1 MTAQCWIAA
10 VVGIAAIVDDLARRQ
25 ISNWIPCSAFAAGL
39 ILQTVEGG
47 WRGAGSAA
55 AGNPHWSRSFLDF
68 LSARRH
74 GRRRCEVDGR
84 FWRGPGSQTASGGRL
99 VDGRVWR
106 SDGGGSDCSQSASKI
121 LDRKAAGFCN
131 RNRGIGLNARHSA
144 RVHPVRSSHSGRS
157 VAESGSKDMRAILHS
172 GSW

>member
-1 MTAQCWIAA
+1 MLDCRCSRNRRYRGRSDAA
-10 VVGIAAIVDDLARRQ
+10 PNLQLDPLLGLCRRLDPSNGRRRVARSR
-25 ISNWIPCSAFAAGL
+25 F
-39 ILQTVEGG
+39 
-47 WRGAGSAA
+47 
-55 AGNPHWSRSFLDF
+55 GNARDPHWSRSFLDF
-68 LSARRH
+68 LSARRY

-84 FWRGPGSQTASGGRL
+84 FWRGPGSQTASGSRL

-106 SDGGGSDCSQSASKI
+106 SDGGGSDRSQSASKI

-144 RVHPVRSSHSGRS
+144 RVHSVCSSHSGRS